1 MKIGIITQ
9 PLSRNY
15 GGILQNYALQQTL
28 IKLGHIPYTYDLG
41 KYTWKDWVITNIK
54 NLIKKIIGR
63 PYAFFETPKKRKQN
77 EQCLRKFVEGHIN
90 LILPR
95 SHRPTSN
102 KVLEYKLNAL
112 IVGSDQIWRPKYN
125 SSIRDMYLNFAK
137 NLDIKRIAYAASF
150 GTGEWE
156 YTLRQTSLCKSL
168 LQKFDAVSVREDS
181 AVKLCK
187 KNFNVN
193 AVHVVDPTLLLS
205 AEEYK
210 RLLTHIPETKS
221 HYIFAYILDQSKEKT
236 EIIMEIAKRKNLS
249 VKFVYEPIQDI
260 INNKFEIHT
269 EDWLKYYNDAK
280 YIITDSFHGVCIAL
294 KFKKQFLFFMNEYRG
309 ASRFNTLIKDF
320 GIGDRIIS
328 SANNIDE
335 KLNSDIDYSVLNEK
349 MQNRVAESLDI
360 LKTMLNGR
368 KNKTISDYDI
378 IVEKEISLINKINS
392 VPISKQVDTKLNHIE
407 KYLKYAKKE
416 NFYRFKYLGYRFIQ
430 NFCFGK
436 ARQNIGLKKTK
447 YKEIVKFID
456 TF

>member
-221 HYIFAYILDQSKEKT
+221 HYIFAYILDQTDSK
-236 EIIMEIAKRKNLS
+236 ISFINDCAKHFGLDVVIKGANKHLS
-249 VKFVYEPIQDI
+249 
-260 INNKFEIHT
+260 INDSIEN
-269 EDWLKYYNDAK
+269 WLVNFRDAE
-280 YIITDSFHGVCIAL
+280 YIITDSFHGSIFSIIFNKNFNVIL
-294 KFKKQFLFFMNEYRG
+294 NRERG
-309 ASRFNTLIKDF
+309 A
-320 GIGDRIIS
+320 DRMLSLLKMLNLSGQLVDSKLLVASMDSHS
-328 SANNIDE
+328 SINWQHIND
-335 KLNSDIDYSVLNEK
+335 KLEVLRK
-349 MQNRVAESLDI
+349 TSLDF
-360 LKTMLNGR
+360 LSTN
-368 KNKTISDYDI
+368 
-378 IVEKEISLINKINS
+378 LI
-392 VPISKQVDTKLNHIE
+392 
-407 KYLKYAKKE
+407 
-416 NFYRFKYLGYRFIQ
+416 
-430 NFCFGK
+430 
-436 ARQNIGLKKTK
+436 
-447 YKEIVKFID
+447 
-456 TF
+456 